1 MFECPTVS
9 GMDIFIKKGIRKDKL
24 ICKMKSFYVNLDPSA
39 EHDPCRSHCSY
50 LRNTGVV
57 GVHHNHSD
65 PPTKTLPLTTSP
77 SCLLS
82 THFSANRFMLSSTTR
97 QEKGETECLVWGI

>member
-1 MFECPTVS
+1 MN
-9 GMDIFIKKGIRKDKL
+9 
-24 ICKMKSFYVNLDPSA
+24 SFYVNLDLPA
-39 EHDPCRSHCSY
+39 EHNPCSSHCSY

-57 GVHHNHSD
+57 GGHHITGSD

-82 THFSANRFMLSSTTR
+82 THFSAK
-97 QEKGETECLVWGI
+97 EIETGSCCLQPLDKERG